1 MVVVAEIKY
10 SVCPHPFMGP
20 REAIQD
26 KGWGKGWV
34 RGCKGCLREGKGDLR
49 EG

>member
-1 MVVVAEIKY
+1 MSLNIRNIYKPA
-10 SVCPHPFMGP
+10 